1 VGILEPSPRREA
13 IVGVLLTPAVAMA
26 ATAAP
31 AAAGSSSTASLA
43 PPAAAAAAA
52 LASGAYEGCLMLV
65 PIDPRLPKGLL
76 APGAVAELPEEL
88 RYDACLIWGKKRNQI
103 SCCCPAVSSL
113 LLLCRIA

>member
-1 VGILEPSPRREA
+1 LPPLLLPAAPHNTLTTGKVVGILDPSPRREA

-31 AAAGSSSTASLA
+31 AAAGGSSTASLA

-65 PIDPRLPKGLL
+65 PLDPRLPKGLL
-76 APGAVAELPEEL
+76 TPGAVAELPEEL
-88 RYDACLIWGKKRNQI
+88 K
-103 SCCCPAVSSL
+103 
-113 LLLCRIA
+113 